1 MPPKRRRGKAGSE
14 ADDSSGDEY
23 GRPKKSVRRTA
34 ARGKGKKGGSF
45 SKVPIDV
52 LYEVGIWDYSLLS
65 QPHRGSRPPD
75 ILPPTPEGSTPALVV

>member
-1 MPPKRRRGKAGSE
+1 MPPKRRRGKADSE

-45 SKVPIDV
+45 SKVPINV
-52 LYEVGIWDYSLLS
+52 LYEVGI
-65 QPHRGSRPPD
+65 
-75 ILPPTPEGSTPALVV
+75 